1 MSRIDIMDS
10 FTSAPPVLD
19 FVFDGLLAG
28 TVGGIVA
35 PGGAGKSMLAL
46 ALAALI
52 SSGHDPTSGGLPQ
65 IGGTGRVMYL
75 PAEDPA
81 EVIQHRLHHL
91 GRLLPEYARFAVAE
105 NLTIDPLLGCIPD
118 LCSNEWLESL
128 IAGAEGQRLMIID
141 TLRRF
146 HQEDENDNGRMT
158 YVIQRLEQIPK
169 RTGCTVLFLHH
180 TSKFGSQSGDQ
191 SASRGASSI
200 TDNCRWQANLITMSV
215 EEAAK
220 RDVKDQCRRDF
231 VQFVTTKSNYGKPY
245 ECWLRRVEGG
255 MLVKATVPVQGAKK
269 IKEKKQE
276 GYADDD
282 F

>member
-1 MSRIDIMDS
+1 MANPNIDILGA
-10 FTSAPPVLD
+10 FQIQPPPLD

-46 ALAALI
+46 SLAALV
-52 SSGHDPTSGGLPQ
+52 SSGYDPTNGGLPP
-65 IGGTGRVMYL
+65 IYGTGRVVYL

-81 EVIQHRLHHL
+81 EVLQHRLHYL
-91 GRLLPEYARFAVAE
+91 GRLLPESARRVVAE
-105 NLTIDPLLGCIPD
+105 NLTITSLLGHIPD
-118 LCSNEWLESL
+118 LCSDKWLDAL
-128 IAGAEGQRLMIID
+128 IRGAEGQRLMIID

-146 HQEDENDNGRMT
+146 HQEDENDNGRMA

-169 RTGCTVLFLHH
+169 RTDCTVLFLHH

-191 SASRGASSI
+191 NASRGASSI

-215 EEAAK
+215 EEAQK
-220 RDVKDQCRRDF
+220 RGVTDDCRRDF
-231 VQFVTTKSNYGKPY
+231 VQLVTTKSNYGKPY
-245 ECWLRRVEGG
+245 ECWLRRAEGG
-255 MLVKATVPVQGAKK
+255 MLVKASVPVQEQKRAAKK
-269 IKEKKQE
+269 G